1 MSARALADALLRP
14 RAVAL
19 VGASGDPRKN
29 TGRPQRYLARHGYAG
44 RVLPVN
50 PGRDEVQGL
59 VAYPSVAALPGPV
72 DHALV
77 MVPRDQVEGVV
88 RECAE
93 VGIGVASI
101 YTDGFGDAGPEGR
114 EREARLVALAAS
126 LGVRLLGPNSMGL
139 INVHTGLALSVNAAL
154 DAERLVPGGTSLISQ
169 SGTVLGTVLSRGQAR
184 GFGFSKLVSVGNEA
198 DIGVGEMVD
207 LLVDDHETTCIVM
220 FLEGIRSP
228 QRLAAAAR
236 RAHAAGKPVVVYKLG
251 HSEVGQVLARSHSG
265 AITGGAASASAFFR
279 AHGIVEVTTLEALIE
294 IPPLLTGQRPPA
306 GRRVSVVT
314 TTGGGAAAVVDRL
327 GADDVELVP
336 APPAL
341 AAHLETLGVPSG
353 KGPLVDLTM
362 AGTRPGVYGA
372 ALAGLMTDA
381 PCDAIVAVVG
391 SSGQFH
397 PEVAVE
403 PIRIVARSKPL
414 AVFIAPQADA
424 SLALLAAAGIAG
436 FRTPESC
443 ADAVRAY
450 LDWRA
455 PVALV
460 PARAVDGPTL
470 VGELGAAATLS
481 EAAAGRVFDLLG
493 IARPRTVVLAVGE
506 SPPEDLRYPVVVKV
520 LSADVAHKTEA
531 GGVVLDVADPAAL
544 LAACE
549 RIERSVRV
557 AMPSARIEG
566 FVVQP
571 MCRGLAEAIVGYRHD
586 PEVGPLVT
594 LGVGG
599 VLAEVYRD
607 AAVRVA
613 PVDRAEA
620 RAMIEEVRGL
630 APIRGYRGLPRGDL
644 DALADAVA
652 AVSALAVLDGQP
664 VAEAEI
670 NPLLVMPEG
679 EGVIALDALVVGR
692 RADSTA

>member
-1 MSARALADALLRP
+1 MSALADALLRP

-455 PVALV
+455 PVGRAPERPLDTPALTEV
-460 PARAVDGPTL
+460 LAGAEGP
-470 VGELGAAATLS
+470 TLS
-481 EAAAGRVFDLLG
+481 EAASGRLFDLLCVP
-493 IARPRTVVLAVGE
+493 RPRSVVLAPGQV
-506 SPPEDLRYPVVVKV
+506 PPGDLDYPVVVKV
-520 LSADVAHKTEA
+520 LSADVAHKTEV
-531 GGVVLDVADPAAL
+531 GGVVLGVPDAAAL
-544 LAACE
+544 ADARQ
-549 RIERSVRV
+549 RIHRSVQ
-557 AMPSARIEG
+557 AALPDARIEG
-566 FVVQP
+566 CVVQP